1 MKRKWIVALII
12 IFPSLFWVI
21 LESSTIN
28 SKKLPIYGS
37 KTLSKQGDSVF
48 YKVPLNF
55 NSLDSIKKLPNQGS
69 FITVFI
75 KEAYRKDSYR
85 LDGLWEYFKYNYEK
99 IKSIPF
105 VFVYENISRAN
116 ELNEFSA
123 KPNMYFTQSSAF
135 PTLHAAYYKNKPYYV
150 DSSYFVLIDAA
161 SRIRGYYDARYI
173 AEVKRLIEEY
183 QHLRLKE
190 EKQLLLESNEIIQKH

>member
-37 KTLSKQGDSVF
+37 KTLSKQGDSVY

-123 KPNMYFTQSSAF
+123 KPNMYFTRSSAF